1 MGMVDSG
8 MVQLKPERRDLYS
21 EKPELEPVWLYCD
34 MESEGGIGVTVVG
47 KKHWLST
54 EILILVINT
63 AYNLVPTFKHR
74 IWLFLHIKTT
84 QNCTHAQLLK
94 NIKYDLS
101 WNFNINFLL

>member
-54 EILILVINT
+54 EKR
-63 AYNLVPTFKHR
+63 P
-74 IWLFLHIKTT
+74 W
-84 QNCTHAQLLK
+84 
-94 NIKYDLS
+94 
-101 WNFNINFLL
+101 